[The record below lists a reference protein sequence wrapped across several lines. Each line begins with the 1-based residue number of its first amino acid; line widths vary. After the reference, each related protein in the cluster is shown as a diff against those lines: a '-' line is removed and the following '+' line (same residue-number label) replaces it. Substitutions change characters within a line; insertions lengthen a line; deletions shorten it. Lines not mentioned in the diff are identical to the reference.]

1 MTAGLPGAANAGL
14 PGVATGA
21 ARTGGVAETT
31 VTVGRSFVVKK
42 TVLDNGVRLLT
53 ENLPHAHSV
62 TVGLWVQAG
71 SRDENESNG
80 GVSHFIEHMAFKGTA
95 KRGPLDIAREIDRMG
110 GMANAFT
117 SKEHTCFHARTLPEH
132 LPLLSDLLLDIFLNP
147 AMDPQELERER
158 QVILQEISSVED
170 APDELAHV
178 LFSQKYWGGH
188 PLGEPILGSGE
199 SIGCMTQSTISE
211 YMQRAYTAG
220 GLVVSAVGKLEHGE
234 ILELMGEKLSELPTK
249 PMHNGR
255 KPPKPAPGLHLK
267 RRELEQVHV
276 VMGSKAPSAVAPDRY
291 AAALLNLILGGSMSS
306 RLFQEV
312 REKRGLAYSVYSFLN
327 SYCDAGLLGIYMGVP
342 AERLAEALSVVRSE
356 LERLAVEPVSA
367 EELDDAKTSLKGSI
381 LLTSENPE
389 TNMGRLARNEYNFG
403 RSLSLDEV
411 LDNLMSV
418 SLDDIASIASQV
430 ADGANLGGLVLGP
443 ADEDCLVQGSLL

>member
-1 MTAGLPGAANAGL
+1 M
-14 PGVATGA
+14 
-21 ARTGGVAETT
+21 
-31 VTVGRSFVVKK
+31 VKK
-42 TVLDNGVRLLT
+42 TVLDNGVRLIT

-62 TVGLWVQAG
+62 TMGLWVQAG
-71 SRDENESNG
+71 SRDENETNG

-95 KRGPLDIAREIDRMG
+95 RRGPLDIAREIDRMG
-110 GMANAFT
+110 GLANAFT

-147 AMDPQELERER
+147 IMDPEELERER

-178 LFSQKYWGGH
+178 LFSQKYWPGH
-188 PLGEPILGSGE
+188 PLGEPILGTSE
-199 SIGCMTQSTISE
+199 SVKCMNRETIGA
-211 YMQRAYTAG
+211 YMEQAYKAG
-220 GLVVSAVGKLEHGE
+220 GLVVSAVGLLEHE
-234 ILELMGEKLSELPTK
+234 QILDLVGGQLGQLALSQAQ
-249 PMHNGR
+249 NGR

-276 VMGSKAPSAVAPDRY
+276 VMGSLAPSAVAPDRY

-327 SYCDAGLLGIYMGVP
+327 SYCDAGMLGIYMGVP

-356 LERLAVEPVSA
+356 LQRLAVEPVSA
-367 EELDDAKTSLKGSI
+367 EELEDAKMSLKGSI

-389 TNMGRLARNEYNFG
+389 TCMGRLARNEYNFG

-411 LDNLMSV
+411 LDNLTSV
-418 SLDDIASIASQV
+418 TLDDIAHMAAQIS
-430 ADGANLGGLVLGP
+430 DGANLGGLVLGP
-443 ADEDCLVQGSLL
+443 ADEDCLVQGSIV